1 MKRKITIDYLYLDLQ
16 SCERCIGTD
25 MKLEEVLRLIQPLMK
40 LIDYQITYRKIQIQS
55 IELAEKY
62 HFLSSPTIRI
72 NDVDI
77 NSSVIES
84 ECDCCSN
91 ISGAA
96 VNCRVFKHEEHTYE
110 IPTVEMLTE
119 AILKAIFCKEVV
131 TRDNKYLLPQNLR
144 KFFEGKEK
152 KNNQCSCKND
162 CC

>member
-40 LIDYQITYRKIQIQS
+40 LIDYQITYRKFQIQS

-77 NSSVIES
+77 NSSVIET

-110 IPTVEMLTE
+110 IPTIEMLTE

-131 TRDNKYLLPQNLR
+131 TRDNEYLLPQNLR

-152 KNNQCSCKND
+152 NNQCSCKND